1 MAPPKTPNDAKGMR
15 SISSFFAP
23 RTNTPKTSAA
33 PESAKPKP
41 DAATSDSPDENRD
54 DRDDEPRAAKAAKLD
69 ATTAPGAVARKET
82 DERAEEEKD
91 EPPLAT
97 STPDAPSTATAAVAE
112 KRAAIVE
119 SEPSPP
125 SAMDEEEEE
134 DDDVK
139 DGRADVGRRIAV
151 FWKKEKRFYAGKVA
165 AFDAKRKKHR
175 VLYDDGDDEWIAI
188 QKRRVK
194 WDEAAAAEAK
204 GGDDDDDDDDGDESD
219 TAAAASDDDDD
230 DDDDA
235 LGAEEGK
242 RRGGRVTARRA
253 AAAAALKK
261 VGGGGKGGGEASRPS
276 RASAKRKVVLSDS
289 DVDFDGGEGDG
300 DDGGDDE
307 ESDFDVEEEESDD
320 DDDDASDDDA
330 SESESYGAEAK
341 KKRAPPPAKK
351 KTSAA
356 SPAKR
361 STAAAPPPATLPPID
376 ASSRNP
382 NAAKSF
388 AERMASAT
396 ATATAATTTTTDGDG
411 DGAPNAAAAALAGPA
426 QYADRDR
433 LQFPWLQP
441 ENRRDASGKR
451 PNEPGY
457 DKSTLLLPKDFPKCK
472 DANGKPFTVSPGQ
485 AQWWRFKASHF
496 DSVIMFKMGKFY
508 ELFEMDAHVGAADLG
523 LMYMKGEQPHCGFPE
538 KNYAANAERLA
549 RAGHRVVI
557 VEQTE
562 TPAQLAER
570 KAAGKTRDN
579 VVMREKVAVL
589 TRGTLVDPEMCEA
602 SPDAAYCVA
611 TFDGGAVATG
621 EGAEDERWVGVCAA
635 DCATG
640 RFLLGAWLD
649 DAHLSGLRT
658 ALATL
663 RPAEVV
669 TTPGGPPPAI
679 RRVLFYTL
687 VPVRP
692 RRRGERRSL
701 RTFLSRRT
709 VCFSPPTPRSQSR
722 RTSTAFNFASDAFQL
737 HPDIRRFARTL
748 DPRRDAIRDAAPD
761 AQTRSCGR
769 DTCADDALEAL
780 RDGAYFP
787 TLAGGASAPNAGA
800 TCGVKLP
807 DVLATLA
814 TTAPARERAAGLGA
828 FGVMHAYLSLA
839 MLDRDLIPLGRVEA
853 LPGPG
858 DAVAAAWSHG
868 GYVAMDAAALSGLEV
883 LEGADG
889 GSRGSLLSSLDR
901 CASGPGRRTLRRW
914 VCRPLRS
921 HLAVEERQRA
931 VRCLRGVASDALRSA
946 QGRMRKAPDL
956 ERAVSRLVGA
966 AGGRGRDA
974 ANVILYEDAAK
985 ARLNGFLR
993 ALEGMR
999 AARDI
1004 ARDFDDVRAAIAD
1017 ANAPSLRALVTEG
1030 GGGDAPPDAIA
1041 AVAGAALPELTEA
1054 LAHFER
1060 AFDWDGA
1067 RASGRIEPKPG
1078 ADAAVDAAD
1087 ARLAAADDALAEWL
1101 SDARKKIGGG
1111 KSEVAFVR
1119 ANKDTHLVEVPDRL
1133 SSRVPAG
1140 WQREGKRKGF
1150 ERFDSPELGT
1160 MRKER
1165 AAAEEARE
1173 DALGKVL
1180 SGLVLKFCEEW
1191 PRWQRAAEAIAC
1203 LDALC
1208 SLALAAEDLA
1218 ACCAQTCTPV
1228 LLPPPS
1234 TEDAK
1239 PSLSASRL
1247 THPTVGAMS
1256 GGKAF
1261 VPNDTFLGG
1270 ETPASPPF
1278 LLLTGPNMGGKST
1291 LLRQVCL
1298 AAVMAHVGADVPAA
1312 SFTMTAADAIY
1323 VRMGAKDN
1331 IVGGQST
1338 FMVELSETAAMLR
1351 RATRNSLV
1359 ALDELGRGTATTD
1372 GAAIAHA
1379 VVRHLVDLG
1388 ARSLFSTHYHR
1399 LADDR
1404 AGDARVRLAH
1414 MGCEVSGDR
1423 GAERVTF
1430 LYALREGA
1438 CPKSYGVNVARL
1450 AGLPESVLKLA
1461 AEKSAE
1467 METER
1472 RGEGPSSP
1480 LPCAGLSDARVMELA
1495 KAALR
1500 ARDDADAIAAVW
1512 RDARRAAGLP
1522 VPE

>member
-204 GGDDDDDDDDGDESD
+204 GGDDDDDDDDSDESD

-307 ESDFDVEEEESDD
+307 ESDFDVEDEESDD

-709 VCFSPPTPRSQSR
+709 VCFSPPTPR
-722 RTSTAFNFASDAFQL
+722 
-737 HPDIRRFARTL
+737 
-748 DPRRDAIRDAAPD
+748 
-761 AQTRSCGR
+761 
-769 DTCADDALEAL
+769 
-780 RDGAYFP
+780 
-787 TLAGGASAPNAGA
+787 
-800 TCGVKLP
+800 
-807 DVLATLA
+807 
-814 TTAPARERAAGLGA
+814 
-828 FGVMHAYLSLA
+828 
-839 MLDRDLIPLGRVEA
+839 
-853 LPGPG
+853 
-858 DAVAAAWSHG
+858 
-868 GYVAMDAAALSGLEV
+868 
-883 LEGADG
+883 
-889 GSRGSLLSSLDR
+889 
-901 CASGPGRRTLRRW
+901 
-914 VCRPLRS
+914 
-921 HLAVEERQRA
+921 
-931 VRCLRGVASDALRSA
+931 
-946 QGRMRKAPDL
+946 
-956 ERAVSRLVGA
+956 
-966 AGGRGRDA
+966 
-974 ANVILYEDAAK
+974 
-985 ARLNGFLR
+985 
-993 ALEGMR
+993 
-999 AARDI
+999 
-1004 ARDFDDVRAAIAD
+1004 
-1017 ANAPSLRALVTEG
+1017 
-1030 GGGDAPPDAIA
+1030 
-1041 AVAGAALPELTEA
+1041 
-1054 LAHFER
+1054 
-1060 AFDWDGA
+1060 
-1067 RASGRIEPKPG
+1067 
-1078 ADAAVDAAD
+1078 
-1087 ARLAAADDALAEWL
+1087 
-1101 SDARKKIGGG
+1101 
-1111 KSEVAFVR
+1111 
-1119 ANKDTHLVEVPDRL
+1119 
-1133 SSRVPAG
+1133 
-1140 WQREGKRKGF
+1140 
-1150 ERFDSPELGT
+1150 
-1160 MRKER
+1160 
-1165 AAAEEARE
+1165 
-1173 DALGKVL
+1173 
-1180 SGLVLKFCEEW
+1180 
-1191 PRWQRAAEAIAC
+1191 
-1203 LDALC
+1203 
-1208 SLALAAEDLA
+1208 
-1218 ACCAQTCTPV
+1218 
-1228 LLPPPS
+1228 
-1234 TEDAK
+1234 
-1239 PSLSASRL
+1239 
-1247 THPTVGAMS
+1247 
-1256 GGKAF
+1256 
-1261 VPNDTFLGG
+1261 
-1270 ETPASPPF
+1270 
-1278 LLLTGPNMGGKST
+1278 
-1291 LLRQVCL
+1291 
-1298 AAVMAHVGADVPAA
+1298 
-1312 SFTMTAADAIY
+1312 
-1323 VRMGAKDN
+1323 
-1331 IVGGQST
+1331 
-1338 FMVELSETAAMLR
+1338 
-1351 RATRNSLV
+1351 
-1359 ALDELGRGTATTD
+1359 
-1372 GAAIAHA
+1372 
-1379 VVRHLVDLG
+1379 
-1388 ARSLFSTHYHR
+1388 
-1399 LADDR
+1399 
-1404 AGDARVRLAH
+1404 
-1414 MGCEVSGDR
+1414 
-1423 GAERVTF
+1423 
-1430 LYALREGA
+1430 
-1438 CPKSYGVNVARL
+1438 
-1450 AGLPESVLKLA
+1450 
-1461 AEKSAE
+1461 
-1467 METER
+1467 
-1472 RGEGPSSP
+1472 
-1480 LPCAGLSDARVMELA
+1480 
-1495 KAALR
+1495 
-1500 ARDDADAIAAVW
+1500 
-1512 RDARRAAGLP
+1512 
-1522 VPE
+1522 